1 MAVFREHGFK
11 EYGFALEFHM
21 GGHARVA
28 PCSPAHG
35 KTMPSFDIVS
45 KTEIPEVDNALDGVT
60 REIGQRYD
68 FKGSHCSIE
77 RKENELTLLADD
89 DLKMKQMHELLVV
102 HFTRR
107 KLDPGALDYGKPEK
121 AAGDTVRQVITVK
134 QGIDKDLA
142 KKITKAIKDSKM
154 KVQASIQG
162 DELRVTGKK
171 IDDLQAAIALVKG
184 LKIEQPLQ
192 YINFRD

>member
-1 MAVFREHGFK
+1 
-11 EYGFALEFHM
+11 
-21 GGHARVA
+21 
-28 PCSPAHG
+28 
-35 KTMPSFDIVS
+35 MPSFDIVS
-45 KTEIPEVDNALDGVT
+45 RLELAEVDNAIAGIN
-60 REIGQRYD
+60 REIATRFD
-68 FKGSHCSIE
+68 FKGSKCNVE
-77 RKENELTLLADD
+77 RKEGEITVVADD
-89 DLKMKQMHELLVV
+89 DLKLKQMHELLVV

-121 AAGDTVRQVITVK
+121 AAGDSVRQVITVK

-171 IDDLQAAIALVKG
+171 IDDLQAAIAMVKG

>member
-1 MAVFREHGFK
+1 
-11 EYGFALEFHM
+11 
-21 GGHARVA
+21 
-28 PCSPAHG
+28 
-35 KTMPSFDIVS
+35 MPSFDIVS
-45 KTEIPEVDNALDGVT
+45 RVELPEVDNAVAAIN
-60 REIGQRYD
+60 REIATRFD
-68 FKGSHCSIE
+68 FKGSKCSIE
-77 RKENELTLLADD
+77 RKEGEITVVADD
-89 DLKMKQMHELLVV
+89 DLKLKQMHELLVV

-121 AAGDTVRQVITVK
+121 AAGDSVRQVITVK

-142 KKITKAIKDSKM
+142 KQITKAIKDSKM

-171 IDDLQAAIALVKG
+171 IDDLQAAIAMVKG

>member
-1 MAVFREHGFK
+1 
-11 EYGFALEFHM
+11 
-21 GGHARVA
+21 
-28 PCSPAHG
+28 
-35 KTMPSFDIVS
+35 MPSFDIVS
-45 KTEIPEVDNALDGVT
+45 KTEISEVDNALDGVT

-68 FKGSHCSIE
+68 FKGSRCSIV

-89 DLKMKQMHELLVV
+89 DLKLKQMHELLVV

-107 KLDPGALDYGKPEK
+107 KLDPGALDYRKPEK
-121 AAGDTVRQVITVK
+121 AAGDSVRQVITVK

-142 KKITKAIKDSKM
+142 KQITKAIKDSKM

-171 IDDLQAAIALVKG
+171 IDDLQAAIAMVKG

>member
-1 MAVFREHGFK
+1 MLLTAGSVSAQYFGRNKVQYDDFDWQVMSTEN
-11 EYGFALEFHM
+11 
-21 GGHARVA
+21 
-28 PCSPAHG
+28 
-35 KTMPSFDIVS
+35 FDIHFY
-45 KTEIPEVDNALDGVT
+45 PEAMLASDDGA
-60 REIGQRYD
+60 RM
-68 FKGSHCSIE
+68 IE
-77 RKENELTLLADD
+77 RWNTRLEDALQHRLLADD
-89 DLKMKQMHELLVV
+89 DLKLKQMHELLVV

-107 KLDPGALDYGKPEK
+107 KLDPGALEYGKPEK
-121 AAGDTVRQVITVK
+121 AAGDSVRQVITVK
-134 QGIDKDLA
+134 QGIDKELA

-171 IDDLQAAIALVKG
+171 IDDLQAAISMVKG

>member
-1 MAVFREHGFK
+1 
-11 EYGFALEFHM
+11 
-21 GGHARVA
+21 
-28 PCSPAHG
+28 
-35 KTMPSFDIVS
+35 MPSFDIVS
-45 KTEIPEVDNALDGVT
+45 KTEIAEVDNALDGVT
-60 REIGQRYD
+60 RDIGQRYD
-68 FKGSHCSIE
+68 FKGSRCSIE

-107 KLDPGALDYGKPEK
+107 KLDPGALITASRRRRPATASG
-121 AAGDTVRQVITVK
+121 RSITVK

-142 KKITKAIKDSKM
+142 KQITKAIKDSKM

-171 IDDLQAAIALVKG
+171 IDDLQAAIAMVKG

>member
-1 MAVFREHGFK
+1 
-11 EYGFALEFHM
+11 
-21 GGHARVA
+21 
-28 PCSPAHG
+28 
-35 KTMPSFDIVS
+35 MPSFDIVS
-45 KTEIPEVDNALDGVT
+45 KTEIAEVDNALDGVT

-89 DLKMKQMHELLVV
+89 DLKLKQMHELLVV

-107 KLDPGALDYGKPEK
+107 KLDSGALDYGTPEK
-121 AAGDTVRQVITVK
+121 AAGNTVRQVITVK
-134 QGIDKDLA
+134 QGIDKELA

-184 LKIEQPLQ
+184 MKIEQPLQ